1 MKIGIDMI
9 DAERFAGMPATKLAR
24 MFTAREIE
32 YIKSKNFAP
41 ETIAGLFAAKEAY
54 FKALGIG
61 VTPKQLLSIEIIYN
75 ELGAPY
81 FSNSKDLLDD
91 RDGKKM
97 PATLS
102 ISHTKTTAVA
112 VCILN
117 V

>member
-1 MKIGIDMI
+1 MRIGIDI
-9 DAERFAGMPATKLAR
+9 IEADRFKNMPPAKLMR
-24 MFTAREIE
+24 IFSNREMD
-32 YIKSKNFAP
+32 YIQSKNNAP

-61 VTPKQLLSIEIIYN
+61 VTPKQLRSIEIIYN

-81 FSNSKDLLDD
+81 FTNSKELLEDKT
-91 RDGKKM
+91 DGEM

-102 ISHTKTTAVA
+102 ISHTKSVAVA

-117 V
+117 F